1 MNANN
6 KQIGGAHYQVKAGA
20 VQHWDYCDA
29 NDVPY
34 LESACSKYVL
44 RWRDKNGLQDL
55 EKALHYLEKRV
66 ENFTLGIGPVHG
78 GRMNFM
84 EYLSFVNGSG
94 LAERELELEII
105 SHVLHWSC
113 AAELETARLALI
125 QLIEEAEQEDGGA
138 TCGYVKQD

>member
-6 KQIGGAHYQVKAGA
+6 RQIGGAHYQVKANA

-29 NDVPY
+29 NDAPY

-55 EKALHYLEKRV
+55 EKALHYLEKRI
-66 ENFTLGIGPVHG
+66 ENFTLGVGPVRG

-84 EYLSFVNGSG
+84 EYLSFVTGSG
-94 LAERELELEII
+94 LSERELELEII
-105 SHVLHWSC
+105 THVLHWSS
-113 AAELETARLALI
+113 APELETARLALV
-125 QLIEEAEQEDGGA
+125 QLIEQAEQEEGGA
-138 TCGYVKQD
+138 TPSYVKQD